1 MFVEKTEV
9 VYRKMCGIIDFV
21 GDQYV
26 VIKLPPKP
34 GRNSA
39 RILVYKE
46 NQKEIIIMKDSE
58 K

>member
-9 VYRKMCGIIDFV
+9 VYRGMCGIIDFV

-26 VIKLPPKP
+26 VIRLPPKP

-39 RILVYKE
+39 RLLVYKE
-46 NQKEIIIMKDSE
+46 NQKEIIIMKESE

>member
-1 MFVEKTEV
+1 MFVEQTEV
-9 VYRKMCGIIDFV
+9 VYRGMCGIIDFV

-26 VIKLPPKP
+26 VIKLPSKP

-39 RILVYKE
+39 RLLVYTE
-46 NQKEIIIMKDSE
+46 NQKEIIIMKESE